1 MEERT
6 TLQLPRPLL
15 AKIKGA
21 GRKGQTY
28 AQIINEALEALERQR
43 FFDQQYR
50 IYLDMKAGK
59 EPWTEV

>member
-28 AQIINEALEALERQR
+28 AEVIEEALAALERQR
-43 FFDQQYR
+43 FFDQQYQ
-50 IYLDMKAGK
+50 IYMDMKAGK

>member
-28 AQIINEALEALERQR
+28 AQVIEEALAALKSQR
-43 FFDQQYR
+43 FFDQQYQT
-50 IYLDMKAGK
+50 YLDMKAGK